1 MGATKDR
8 MDFRLER
15 TVKQRIERAATL
27 TGQTVSAF
35 AVSALM
41 REANSILAEHEAIVL
56 NADASR
62 KFLARLDKDIK
73 PNQNLRRAAKRH
85 KELVA

>member
-1 MGATKDR
+1 MGTTKER

-15 TVKQRIERAATL
+15 AVKQRIERAATL

-41 REANSILAEHEAIVL
+41 REANSILAEHEAITL
-56 NADASR
+56 NAEASR
-62 KFLARLDKDIK
+62 KFLARLDKEIK
-73 PNQNLRRAAKRH
+73 PNRNLQRAAKRH
-85 KELVA
+85 RELIA